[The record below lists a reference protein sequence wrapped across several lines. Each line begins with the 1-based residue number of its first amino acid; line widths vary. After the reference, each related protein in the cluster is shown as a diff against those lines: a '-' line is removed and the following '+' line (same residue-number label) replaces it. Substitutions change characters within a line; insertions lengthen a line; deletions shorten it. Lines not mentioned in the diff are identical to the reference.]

1 MLVSADLPA
10 ILMFLSAKCHK
21 SARQGGNYGRAG
33 NGVAPMFNLIT
44 DDQKSGIIILKITII
59 AICIYIYVRRAADKH
74 KQKVPVWASKDLYGG
89 PATVQLDS

>member
-10 ILMFLSAKCHK
+10 ILMFLSAKCNK

-44 DDQKSGIIILKITII
+44 DDQKSVIIILKITNI
-59 AICIYIYVRRAADKH
+59 AICIYVRRAADKYR
-74 KQKVPVWASKDLYGG
+74 QKVPVWASKYRYGG
-89 PATVQLDS
+89 PATV